1 VTPLPLIL
9 AAAASAALGSAAG
22 YRYAQAKGQA
32 MLAACEQ
39 ARAED
44 SAAAAAATAA
54 LMKRAEDAEGRA
66 ARSLAEA
73 RASVNRR
80 IQEARHEV
88 YALAGSGCGVSGAL
102 RLRLNAAI
110 AGDMPAG
117 AGHAAGADASAAADS
132 GEREVAQ
139 WVLDAVQRYE
149 ECRARIEAIRQ
160 WDAATHGEER

>member
-1 VTPLPLIL
+1 MTPWPLII

-44 SAAAAAATAA
+44 SAAAAAAAAA

-80 IQEARHEV
+80 IQEAKREA
-88 YALAGSGCGVSGAL
+88 YELAGSGCGVSGAL

-110 AGDMPAG
+110 GDVPAG

-132 GEREVAQ
+132 ASEREVAE

>member
-1 VTPLPLIL
+1 VRL
-9 AAAASAALGSAAG
+9 SARQWGG
-22 YRYAQAKGQA
+22 IG
-32 MLAACEQ
+32 
-39 ARAED
+39 
-44 SAAAAAATAA
+44 ATAA

-80 IQEARHEV
+80 IQEAKREA
-88 YALAGSGCGVSGAL
+88 YELAGSGCGVSGAL

-110 AGDMPAG
+110 GDVPAG

-139 WVLDAVQRYE
+139 WVLDAAQRYE

-160 WDAATHGEER
+160 WDAGTHGEGP

>member
-1 VTPLPLIL
+1 MTPWPLII
-9 AAAASAALGSAAG
+9 AAAASAAIGTAAG

-39 ARAED
+39 ARVED

-66 ARSLAEA
+66 ARSLSSAK
-73 RASVNRR
+73 ASIDKR
-80 IQEARHEV
+80 IQEARHDV
-88 YALAGSGCGVSGAL
+88 YALAGSGCGVSGAV
-102 RLRLNAAI
+102 RLRLNTAI
-110 AGDMPAG
+110 AGDVPAG
-117 AGHAAGADASAAADS
+117 AGHAAGAAAGAAADS
-132 GEREVAQ
+132 GEREIAA
-139 WVLDAVQRYE
+139 WVLDAAQRYE

>member
-1 VTPLPLIL
+1 MTPWPLII
-9 AAAASAALGSAAG
+9 AAACTAFGAAAG

-32 MLAACEQ
+32 ALAACEQ

-80 IQEARHEV
+80 IQEAKREA
-88 YALAGSGCGVSGAL
+88 YELAGSGCGVSGAVP
-102 RLRLNAAI
+102 LRLNAAI

-132 GEREVAQ
+132 ASEREVAE